1 VLSDLRASI
10 LGRKKKRRPLGE
22 LISLVEAW
30 IERTG
35 RDGSIR
41 VQSDALGREIRR
53 CRREMQRKR
62 RERRRIGAESPKG
75 GEAGSAT
82 TTLVD
87 GDGDGDVPFVGGWDG
102 RERDEH
108 DFEGSIIDFYAKM
121 RSDVDFSA
129 QEASRDVTVAPGAG
143 ISRGPVCESQ
153 GPRCHTVYSES
164 NYSSSSNQSST
175 LEPEGRTCSER
186 AQAYRKLLGME
197 DGDGAKRE
205 SRARRRE
212 KSSEDRMTRW
222 SDFEGK
228 REF

>member
-1 VLSDLRASI
+1 
-10 LGRKKKRRPLGE
+10 
-22 LISLVEAW
+22 LVEAW
-30 IERTG
+30 IERRTG
-35 RDGSIR
+35 RDGTIR

-87 GDGDGDVPFVGGWDG
+87 GDGDVPYVGGWDG

-129 QEASRDVTVAPGAG
+129 REASRDVTVAPGAG

-164 NYSSSSNQSST
+164 NYSSSSNQSSP

-186 AQAYRKLLGME
+186 AQAYRKLLGMD

-212 KSSEDRMTRW
+212 KEPEDRMTRW

-228 REF
+228 